1 MTIQKEKKEEILLA
15 GEKNDRADEVINKTE
30 VIEKSEFT
38 KYFFDRNHELAF
50 YFKSNQQIF
59 DVLIGVKPI
68 HKARLAR
75 LIELKKYY
83 LKMFHPDKHIGSD
96 DGLDYNEICSD
107 IDSTF
112 NRIMAG
118 LIKNDK

>member
-1 MTIQKEKKEEILLA
+1 MTIQKEKISLD
-15 GEKNDRADEVINKTE
+15 GEKSEQMDEVINKIE

-68 HKARLAR
+68 HKARLSR

-83 LKMFHPDKHIGSD
+83 LKMFHPDKHIGSS
-96 DGLDYNEICSD
+96 DGLDYNEICAD

-112 NRIMAG
+112 NRIMTG
-118 LIKNDK
+118 LRKNGK